1 LRKSKEKIY
10 SNKVA
15 KLKPE
20 KLLTLFEELAEKMNI
35 NIVQG
40 RGDFQG
46 GLCSLNDESYI
57 VLNKLKP
64 IDQRL
69 GVLVKEFSK
78 MNLKKIFI
86 QPALRE
92 YIMDAQQELL

>member
-1 LRKSKEKIY
+1 MDKM
-10 SNKVA
+10 
-15 KLKPE
+15 KPE
-20 KLLTLFEELAEKMNI
+20 KLLTLFEELADKMDI

-40 RGDFQG
+40 KGDFQG
-46 GLCSLNDESYI
+46 GMCSLNDESYI

-64 IDQRL
+64 VDQRL

-92 YIMDAQQELL
+92 YILDTQQELL